1 MRLQRHD
8 LHTLTGSYAL
18 DALQGAELD
27 EFERHLNHCSSCA
40 TEIRGLRETAARLS
54 MAAAERPPAAMR
66 GRVLALAERTR
77 QLPPLTDERP
87 ARRGTSR
94 QVRRARRVWFPRISV
109 AVAAVATAVAV
120 VLGVSQIHSQSQ
132 LSTTQ
137 SQLAAIRSQLSN
149 AEAHNHAIT
158 AVLAASDA
166 RLVSSKTSRGGN
178 VTAIVSPGE
187 SKMVV
192 LTSSLPAL
200 PASEV
205 YELWLLGP
213 DAAAKPSG
221 LLGKMQDGRTQ
232 PVLAAGPVKGYNLGI
247 TIEPAGGTLK
257 PTMAPIVVM
266 PLTA

>member
-18 DALQGAELD
+18 DALQGEELD

-40 TEIRGLRETAARLS
+40 TEIRGLRATAARLS

-137 SQLAAIRSQLSN
+137 SQLAALRSQLSN

-166 RLVSSKTSRGGN
+166 RLVSSKTTRGGT
-178 VTAIVSPGE
+178 VTAIVSASE
-187 SKMVV
+187 SKLLV
-192 LTSSLPAL
+192 LTSSLPPCPPPRSMSSGCWARPRPSRPACSASRGTGRPSRCSRRDRSRATTSAL
-200 PASEV
+200 PWSRPGARSS
-205 YELWLLGP
+205 P
-213 DAAAKPSG
+213 PRPRSSSC
-221 LLGKMQDGRTQ
+221 R
-232 PVLAAGPVKGYNLGI
+232 
-247 TIEPAGGTLK
+247 
-257 PTMAPIVVM
+257 
-266 PLTA
+266 

>member
-1 MRLQRHD
+1 
-8 LHTLTGSYAL
+8 
-18 DALQGAELD
+18 
-27 EFERHLNHCSSCA
+27 
-40 TEIRGLRETAARLS
+40 
-54 MAAAERPPAAMR
+54 
-66 GRVLALAERTR
+66 VLALAERTR

-132 LSTTQ
+132 LGTTQ

-205 YELWLLGP
+205 YELWLMGP
-213 DAAAKPSG
+213 TAPKPSG
-221 LLGKMQDGRTQ
+221 LLSQLENGQTQ
-232 PVLAAGPVKGYNLGI
+232 PVLAEGPVKGYNLGI
-247 TIEPAGGTLK
+247 TVEPAGGTLR
-257 PTMAPIVVM
+257 PTTAPIVVM